1 MLTVREATLALLR
14 SFKIDRVFGNPG
26 STELS
31 FLHRWPDDIP
41 YVLALQESSV
51 VAMADGYAQATG
63 NAAFVNL
70 HSAAGVGHALGNVF
84 TAYRNKTPLVITA
97 GQQSRSLLPSQ
108 PYLYAEQAPEFPKP
122 YVKWSV
128 EPARAEDVPAAIARA
143 YHTAMQHPRGP
154 TFVSVPADDW
164 AKPCPPVPVRSI
176 AYDFE
181 PNSAAIAVL
190 ATAIASSRK
199 PAFIAGPGID
209 RSNVVDLMVNLAER
223 AQAPVWASPMS
234 SRASFP
240 ERHPL
245 FAGFLQAA
253 PEPLSAVLRPY
264 DLIVVFGAPVFTFHV
279 EGQCDVLDGNVAIW
293 QITDDS
299 TEAAVAS
306 LGTSIIGTLRP
317 SLRALLEILEP
328 AARVVE
334 AGRTQA
340 PPPAASD
347 PIPPAFLMHTLS
359 GLLPERAIVVEEAPS
374 HRPVIQR
381 YLPMAGADSFYTM
394 ASGGLGYSM
403 PASVGVSLA
412 RPDRRTICLIGD
424 GSSMYSIQALWTA
437 AQQNLPIT
445 FIVINNGGYGA
456 MRAFSR
462 SMQIERPPGIDLPGI
477 DFVGIAVAL
486 GCPAARVGS
495 SAGLSSALTHSLSQ
509 AGPFLLEVP
518 VDAGTVTLYGA
529 EH

>member
-1 MLTVREATLALLR
+1 
-14 SFKIDRVFGNPG
+14 
-26 STELS
+26 
-31 FLHRWPDDIP
+31 
-41 YVLALQESSV
+41 
-51 VAMADGYAQATG
+51 
-63 NAAFVNL
+63 
-70 HSAAGVGHALGNVF
+70 
-84 TAYRNKTPLVITA
+84 
-97 GQQSRSLLPSQ
+97 
-108 PYLYAEQAPEFPKP
+108 
-122 YVKWSV
+122 
-128 EPARAEDVPAAIARA
+128 
-143 YHTAMQHPRGP
+143 
-154 TFVSVPADDW
+154 
-164 AKPCPPVPVRSI
+164 
-176 AYDFE
+176 
-181 PNSAAIAVL
+181 
-190 ATAIASSRK
+190 
-199 PAFIAGPGID
+199 
-209 RSNVVDLMVNLAER
+209 
-223 AQAPVWASPMS
+223 
-234 SRASFP
+234 
-240 ERHPL
+240 
-245 FAGFLQAA
+245 
-253 PEPLSAVLRPY
+253 
-264 DLIVVFGAPVFTFHV
+264 
-279 EGQCDVLDGNVAIW
+279 
-293 QITDDS
+293 
-299 TEAAVAS
+299 
-306 LGTSIIGTLRP
+306 
-317 SLRALLEILEP
+317 
-328 AARVVE
+328 
-334 AGRTQA
+334 
-340 PPPAASD
+340 
-347 PIPPAFLMHTLS
+347 MHTLS